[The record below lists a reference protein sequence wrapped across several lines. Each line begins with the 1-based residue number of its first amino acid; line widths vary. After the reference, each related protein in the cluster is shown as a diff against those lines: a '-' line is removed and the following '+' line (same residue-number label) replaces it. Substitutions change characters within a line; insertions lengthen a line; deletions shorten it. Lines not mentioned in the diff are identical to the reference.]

1 MLNRKLTLALF
12 IFVFLIVWGVVFY
25 DYYKKQN
32 SVSDQN
38 ILTGNVISDLG
49 NLDTFQ
55 LSPINLKKC
64 ILSSQCG
71 SGNKCDKGYCR
82 PYVSCKVKGKKL
94 PLNSY
99 CLSPPLGSNA
109 YGVCGNS
116 GYCQAECQKDKDC
129 KRSKNGDLCN
139 IQYGRCAD
147 CIKDS
152 SNSKYKCK
160 NPEETCN
167 DYGECVAP
175 TCIPQCFNKPC
186 GSDNGCGNGGVC
198 KEGSGCTINPIGC
211 GLTNNANCP
220 DGKICIDKNR
230 DGRGD
235 SCVDRDQTNT
245 PSGVPDQDGL
255 MTTTVCTPFMI
266 LLALCGASPTDE
278 PPPGYKIC
286 DLNKKAKSA
295 TCKLDAECGSTGGG
309 VFNPLPDVNFC
320 DETSKSCKSP
330 NVLCPV
336 NEDAKGNI
344 CCPGSSGCEVSTLGL
359 PYCTK
364 KDGCKK
370 GDEGYCADDLCCS
383 EKEECK
389 KGYGAAVCQPKEEN
403 SCDSLKETFC
413 PGLPGSQGEER
424 KKCCPKDTCRH
435 MGNGYP
441 YCYNP

>member
-147 CIKDS
+147 C
-152 SNSKYKCK
+152 
-160 NPEETCN
+160 
-167 DYGECVAP
+167 
-175 TCIPQCFNKPC
+175 
-186 GSDNGCGNGGVC
+186 
-198 KEGSGCTINPIGC
+198 
-211 GLTNNANCP
+211 LTNSDCKVSGYTC
-220 DGKICIDKNR
+220 DVVKGKCISSD
-230 DGRGD
+230 
-235 SCVDRDQTNT
+235 TN
-245 PSGVPDQDGL
+245 
-255 MTTTVCTPFMI
+255 
-266 LLALCGASPTDE
+266 
-278 PPPGYKIC
+278 PPPPPPSINYC
-286 DLNKKAKSA
+286 NYLNS
-295 TCKLDAECGSTGGG
+295 GG
-309 VFNPLPDVNFC
+309 
-320 DETSKSCKSP
+320 
-330 NVLCPV
+330 
-336 NEDAKGNI
+336 
-344 CCPGSSGCEVSTLGL
+344 
-359 PYCTK
+359 
-364 KDGCKK
+364 
-370 GDEGYCADDLCCS
+370 
-383 EKEECK
+383 
-389 KGYGAAVCQPKEEN
+389 
-403 SCDSLKETFC
+403 ETFC
-413 PGLPGSQGEER
+413 KSVGSLMG
-424 KKCCPKDTCRH
+424 KDLHCCPATKDPNSNRGICEEKCTNIPTSRPDIPDE
-435 MGNGYP
+435 NGQITVTTDSTNQDENLV
-441 YCYNP
+441 CKITKLCDDGSNKWHENIKVSC

>member
-1 MLNRKLTLALF
+1 MVSKKNNSNKKL
-12 IFVFLIVWGVVFY
+12 LI
-25 DYYKKQN
+25 
-32 SVSDQN
+32 
-38 ILTGNVISDLG
+38 ILGAIILILVLVAVGLLIKNKFSFTGNIISRDVISD
-49 NLDTFQ
+49 NRADSVM
-55 LSPINLKKC
+55 LSPLLQKCSIFKKC
-64 ILSSQCG
+64 PS
-71 SGNKCDKGYCR
+71 DKICE
-82 PYVSCKVKGKKL
+82 
-94 PLNSY
+94 NSY
-99 CLSPPLGSNA
+99 CRKKISCGAGYPADTCKP
-109 YGVCGNS
+109 YGECKS
-116 GYCQAECQKDKDC
+116 GICHTECTTDNYCK
-129 KRSKNGDLCN
+129 KNGKAGKICNKDL
-139 IQYGRCAD
+139 GRCTE